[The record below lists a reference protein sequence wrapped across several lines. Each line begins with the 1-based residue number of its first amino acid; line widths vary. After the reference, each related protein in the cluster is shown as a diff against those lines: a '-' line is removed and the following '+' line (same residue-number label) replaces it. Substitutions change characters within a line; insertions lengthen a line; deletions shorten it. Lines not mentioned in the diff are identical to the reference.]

1 VSRVRRD
8 RAPETPEPATEP
20 PEATPPTESRRPS
33 AGRLHGARPGHGDEW
48 DIEHVDPDPKGSRA
62 MLLGLIIVSVLLAA
76 SAQIVL
82 KHGMN
87 HVTHELG
94 HPFGFNAESLKTA
107 GQTLWVWVGL
117 ALFGLS
123 ALVWL
128 MVLSR
133 AALSFAYPFAALT
146 YVVIVLYDTVRGEAV
161 GGLRWA
167 GVALIFA
174 GIILVS
180 RTPSHS

>member
-1 VSRVRRD
+1 MPADPPIRNGPRTQRRVL
-8 RAPETPEPATEP
+8 
-20 PEATPPTESRRPS
+20 
-33 AGRLHGARPGHGDEW
+33 GLFGGARPGHTDEW
-48 DIEHVDPDPKGSRA
+48 DIEHADPDPKGNPL
-62 MLLGLIIVSVLLAA
+62 MLLALILVSVALAA
-76 SAQIVL
+76 MAQIVL

-94 HPFGFNAESLKTA
+94 RPFRLDGSSLRAAAT
-107 GQTLWVWVGL
+107 TVWVWAGL

-123 ALVWL
+123 AFVWL
-128 MVLSR
+128 AVLSR

-161 GGLRWA
+161 SGLRWG
-167 GVALIFA
+167 GVALIVA
-174 GIILVS
+174 GIVLVS